1 MIDLLEA
8 FIRIVHPAHLGEGE
22 PPSTGG
28 QDRLEL
34 AAGSTVVEMLE
45 VVGIPPALVAGVVRE
60 GELVSAQYR
69 PQDGETI
76 KVLAVMGGG

>member
-1 MIDLLEA
+1 MAVILIPVGMLK
-8 FIRIVHPAHLGEGE
+8 GY
-22 PPSTGG
+22 TGG

-34 AAGSTVVEMLE
+34 AAGPTVAEMLE
-45 VVGIPPALVAGVVRE
+45 AAGIPPELVAGVMRD
-60 GELVSAQYR
+60 GELVSKSYR